1 MSPKDLLNNPTQS
14 QVFELLGRVLYACN
28 VIERKLRWM
37 NKHRGDIWTG
47 KTPEELLMSIKKSVE
62 KQQKEDKIPLGPIGQ
77 DLIDTIYSPCDNK
90 DFEEAEGKSLLVF
103 KIDYKN
109 DWTERFDQ
117 AKMKFKNFIDTR
129 NYLVHYL
136 ARDFDLTDAESCR
149 KAFDDLKKKSKVVKD
164 AIEFFD
170 QDYNMMKSVL
180 QECCNRILNF
190 LSEYKETESPTITKS
205 KDGLNLLKLL
215 AQSESEIA
223 RGRVIHQK
231 DLFKYL
237 EKIL

>member
-1 MSPKDLLNNPTQS
+1 MANIASKLASSSQS

-47 KTPEELLMSIKKSVE
+47 KTPKELLMSIKKSVE

-117 AKMKFKNFIDTR
+117 ANIKFKEFIDTR

-136 ARDFDLTDAESCR
+136 ARDFDLTELESCR
-149 KAFDDLKKKSKVVKD
+149 KAYDDLKKKSEIVKD
-164 AIEFFD
+164 AAEFFN
-170 QDYNMMKSVL
+170 QDYDMMKSVL
-180 QECCNRILNF
+180 QECC
-190 LSEYKETESPTITKS
+190 
-205 KDGLNLLKLL
+205 DGILKLL
-215 AQSESEIA
+215 AQSESEVA

-231 DLFKYL
+231 DLFKSL

>member
-1 MSPKDLLNNPTQS
+1 MYPNDLLNNPTQS

-37 NKHRGDIWTG
+37 NKHRGDIWTS

-77 DLIDTIYSPCDNK
+77 DLIDAIYTPRCNK
-90 DFEEAEGKSLLVF
+90 DIEEAEGKSLLVF

-109 DWTERFDQ
+109 DWMERFEQ
-117 AKMKFKNFIDTR
+117 ANIKFKEFIDTR

-136 ARDFDLTDAESCR
+136 ARDFDLTELESCR
-149 KAFDDLKKKSKVVKD
+149 IAYEDLKKKSEIIKD
-164 AIEFFD
+164 AAEFFD
-170 QDYNMMKSVL
+170 RDYDMMKSVL
-180 QECCNRILNF
+180 QECC
-190 LSEYKETESPTITKS
+190 
-205 KDGLNLLKLL
+205 DGILKLL
-215 AQSESEIA
+215 AQGENDIA

-231 DLFKYL
+231 DLFKSL

>member
-1 MSPKDLLNNPTQS
+1 MTKKSLQLDIPSQS

-28 VIERKLRWM
+28 VIERRLRWM

-77 DLIDTIYSPCDNK
+77 DLIDAIYTPRSNK
-90 DFEEAEGKSLLVF
+90 DIEKAEKKSLFVF
-103 KIDYKN
+103 KIDYKIE
-109 DWTERFDQ
+109 WKGRTRR
-117 AKMKFKNFIDTR
+117 AKMKFKNFIDIR
-129 NYLVHYL
+129 NYLVHYF
-136 ARDFDLTDAESCR
+136 ARDFNLMELESCR
-149 KAFDDLKKKSKVVKD
+149 KAYDDLKKKSEIVKD

-180 QECCNRILNF
+180 QECC
-190 LSEYKETESPTITKS
+190 
-205 KDGLNLLKLL
+205 DGILKLL
-215 AQSESEIA
+215 AQIESEVA

>member
-1 MSPKDLLNNPTQS
+1 MTKKSLQPDIPSQS

-28 VIERKLRWM
+28 VIERRLRWM

-90 DFEEAEGKSLLVF
+90 DFEEAEGKSLFVF
-103 KIDYKN
+103 KIDYKI
-109 DWTERFDQ
+109 DWMERFDQ
-117 AKMKFKNFIDTR
+117 AKMKFKNFIDIR
-129 NYLVHYL
+129 NYLVHYF
-136 ARDFDLTDAESCR
+136 ARDFNLMELESCR
-149 KAFDDLKKKSKVVKD
+149 KAYDDLKKKSEIVKD

-180 QECCNRILNF
+180 QECC
-190 LSEYKETESPTITKS
+190 
-205 KDGLNLLKLL
+205 DGILKLL
-215 AQSESEIA
+215 AQSESEFA

>member
-1 MSPKDLLNNPTQS
+1 MSPNDLLNNPTQS

-47 KTPEELLMSIKKSVE
+47 KTSEELLMSIKKSVE

-77 DLIDTIYSPCDNK
+77 DLIDVIYAPRSNK
-90 DFEEAEGKSLLVF
+90 DIEEAEGKSLLVF

-136 ARDFDLTDAESCR
+136 ARDFDLTELESCR
-149 KAFDDLKKKSKVVKD
+149 KAYDDLKKKSEIVKD
-164 AIEFFD
+164 AAEFFN
-170 QDYNMMKSVL
+170 QDYDMMKSVL
-180 QECCNRILNF
+180 QEYCDEI
-190 LSEYKETESPTITKS
+190 
-205 KDGLNLLKLL
+205 LKLL
-215 AQSESEIA
+215 AQSESEVA

>member
-1 MSPKDLLNNPTQS
+1 MSPNDLLNNPTQS

-28 VIERKLRWM
+28 VIERRLRWM

-77 DLIDTIYSPCDNK
+77 DLIDAIYTPRSNK
-90 DFEEAEGKSLLVF
+90 EVEETEKKSLFVF
-103 KIDYKN
+103 KIDYKIE
-109 DWTERFDQ
+109 WKGRSRR
-117 AKMKFKNFIDTR
+117 AKMKFKNFIDIR
-129 NYLVHYL
+129 NYLVHYF

-180 QECCNRILNF
+180 QECCEGI
-190 LSEYKETESPTITKS
+190 
-205 KDGLNLLKLL
+205 LKLL
-215 AQSESEIA
+215 AQSENDIA

-231 DLFKYL
+231 DLFKSL